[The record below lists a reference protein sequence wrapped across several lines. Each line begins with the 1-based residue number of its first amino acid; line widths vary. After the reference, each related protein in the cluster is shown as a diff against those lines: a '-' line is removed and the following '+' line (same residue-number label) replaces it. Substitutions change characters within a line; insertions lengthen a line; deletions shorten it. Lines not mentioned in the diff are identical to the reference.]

1 MSKSESRKLTKRDII
16 VGLTIITIE
25 IPQIFAAYLTLAQLY
40 PFPTASAVEIEEV
53 CIQPPR

>member
-25 IPQIFAAYLTLAQLY
+25 IPQIFAVYLTLAQLY
-40 PFPTASAVEIEEV
+40 PFPTY
-53 CIQPPR
+53 QRG